1 MLSQKTA
8 DSFKYVR
15 FHKITCKAST
25 LKFALKFTAQNL
37 VNPIESYYVL
47 VTCRIVRRSSSSN
60 SFQELFE
67 VRVSERENLDC
78 SRTNAV
84 LSQPLSYC
92 FQSKK
97 NDTKSINTDL
107 VYKMKEIT
115 KNNSCAYFFPQ
126 HFLDHVCVCCLAS
139 LTCCLAA
146 KSNDTSFPLNVMK

>member
-1 MLSQKTA
+1 MSYYVLPNEKIVKTYCSKLA
-8 DSFKYVR
+8 Y
-15 FHKITCKAST
+15 
-25 LKFALKFTAQNL
+25 KFTAQNL
-37 VNPIESYYVL
+37 VNPLSSYYVL

-67 VRVSERENLDC
+67 VRVSERENLC
-78 SRTNAV
+78 CNRTNAV

-97 NDTKSINTDL
+97 NDTKSINTAL